1 MNPLNN
7 ELTRLARDGERH
19 YEAVAEAPPN
29 YVDDFVGG
37 VARARRR
44 RQSGVVAAAVVA
56 LGIVASV
63 GLLSRPDAVPATP
76 PGHLLWTAQLG
87 ADAWAAPAVANGL
100 VVAAGTDGTV
110 HAFDERT
117 GEPRWIADVRGA
129 VRGGVA
135 AADGDFLVVT
145 DSGYLTRLDANG
157 AEVWRV
163 PAGTAVLERDIYDQT
178 APTPLVVSDAA
189 LGEIVVL
196 GGRDRMVRA
205 FDLATGDERWN
216 VFAGAA
222 VSASATAADG
232 VVFVGDH
239 AGTMHALALADGA
252 EVWTAEL
259 LHEIVTSPA
268 VVGDVLVTGTR
279 GTEIL
284 GLDTATGER
293 RWAVSLGSSWA
304 ESSVDTDGVT
314 AYAGSS
320 SLGEVLAIDA
330 ATGAVRWRAHVGGW
344 PWARPTVAD
353 GRVFAVTAWTERAAT
368 PAASLQALATAT
380 GAPVWTA
387 TTGGPSTWVPDGVAS
402 GIMASPTVGE
412 GFVAVVAL
420 DGTVTAYSR

>member
-1 MNPLNN
+1 MNPLNS
-7 ELTRLARDGERH
+7 ELTRLARDGELR
-19 YEAVAEAPPN
+19 YEAAAETPPT

-44 RQSGVVAAAVVA
+44 RQSGVMAAAVVA
-56 LGIVASV
+56 IGLIVSV
-63 GLLSRPDAVPATP
+63 GWLSRPDAVPAAP
-76 PGHLLWTAQLG
+76 PGHVVWQAQVG
-87 ADAWAAPAVANGL
+87 AEAWAAPAVANGL

-117 GEPRWIADVRGA
+117 GEPRWAADVRGA

-135 AADGDFLVVT
+135 AADGDYLVVT
-145 DSGYLTRLDANG
+145 DAGSLVRLDGSG

-163 PAGTAVLERDIYDQT
+163 PAGTAVLERDVYDQT
-178 APTPLVVSDAA
+178 APTPLVVGDT
-189 LGEIVVL
+189 VVL

-205 FDLATGDERWN
+205 FDLATGEERWN
-216 VFAGAA
+216 VFAGAE
-222 VSASATAADG
+222 VVASATEASD
-232 VVFVGDH
+232 VVFVGDR
-239 AGTMHALALADGA
+239 AGVMHALALADGA
-252 EVWTAEL
+252 ELWTADL
-259 LHEIVTSPA
+259 SYEIVSSPA

-284 GLDTATGER
+284 GLDAATGAR

-320 SLGEVLAIDA
+320 SLGDVLAIDG
-330 ATGAVRWRAHVGGW
+330 ATGTVRWRAHVGGW

-353 GRVFAVTAWTERAAT
+353 GQVFAATAWTERGVMTTSAE
-368 PAASLQALATAT
+368 PPASLQALSAAT
-380 GAPVWTA
+380 GVPAWTA
-387 TTGGPSTWVPDGVAS
+387 TTGGPSSWMPDGVAS
-402 GIMASPTVGE
+402 GVMASPSVGE
-412 GFVAVVAL
+412 GLVVVVAL